1 MKRAARG
8 TSIIYVLMIIIFFTG
23 LIYLSLTRAQLGHDA
38 VRARYLTGIA
48 LDLAENGVELQRYQ
62 LGRGRP
68 CAESAPCHEDA
79 GDFAGAH
86 GEFSSFA
93 RALPNGDYLALATS
107 ELRDRRG
114 RVLYSLRLQ
123 AQLSKDASGQ
133 WRAISWSEKQASN
146 H

>member
-8 TSIIYVLMIIIFFTG
+8 TSLIYVLMVIIFFTG

-38 VRARYLTGIA
+38 VRARYLTGVA
-48 LDLAENGVELQRYQ
+48 LDLAENGVELQRYL
-62 LGRGRP
+62 LGHGRP
-68 CAESAPCHEDA
+68 CAESAPCREDA

-93 RALPNGDYLALATS
+93 RPLPNGDHLAIATG

-114 RVLYSLRLQ
+114 RVLYSLRVQ
-123 AQLSKDASGQ
+123 AQLSKDPSGQ
-133 WRAISWSEKQASN
+133 WKATSWTEGQTPN
-146 H
+146 